1 MYQINNAI
9 TMDIIVARTMW
20 PVNITIVMSAHGY
33 DTGCPNYR
41 KHTYEF
47 CSGYSLGYITKWNW
61 LTGETTTQQ
70 QTQSQ
75 AQAAQNMR
83 ITAVIIMRDH

>member
-9 TMDIIVARTMW
+9 TMDIIVARTMR

-33 DTGCPNYR
+33 DTGCPNYK

-47 CSGYSLGYITKWNW
+47 CSGYSLGYNTKWNW
-61 LTGETTTQQ
+61 LTGETTTQ
-70 QTQSQ
+70 
-75 AQAAQNMR
+75 AANSEPGAGR
-83 ITAVIIMRDH
+83 PKYAH